1 MARHPLLSAG
11 PACPQERHRRSTY
24 CCCGKAGKATAAGL
38 VLDTCTCWF
47 VLVCH
52 LSPTLGLAWRGR
64 RRGAQLDEEL
74 LSTPLAA
81 DFGPGPEAEGRTA
94 GLRYFFPL
102 GLLSTPLAAD
112 FGPGPEAA
120 AEGRATGRGLRFL
133 RLSPLTSGQ
142 AGMGRRGARSWTRS
156 LLLMPLTANFGPG
169 LDGAVKGCSDV
180 CLSIFHSLASRRGG
194 KGVRWRLPFYL
205 SLTGLSTGGQAMLG
219 HWSQHHL
226 RL

>member
-1 MARHPLLSAG
+1 MPDFHREIKHRHGKKWPDTLCSPPGQLAR
-11 PACPQERHRRSTY
+11 QERHRRSTY

-102 GLLSTPLAAD
+102 LSTPLAAD

-156 LLLMPLTANFGPG
+156 LL
-169 LDGAVKGCSDV
+169 
-180 CLSIFHSLASRRGG
+180 
-194 KGVRWRLPFYL
+194 
-205 SLTGLSTGGQAMLG
+205 
-219 HWSQHHL
+219 
-226 RL
+226 